1 MQTLVTVRLV
11 GGTAAYQN
19 LFVYDNIMAVKPLL
33 LFSLFRLVQGDAKIS
48 NHNTIITSEVDPAS
62 SVNTGRPNAD
72 LVPDLYR
79 EFEWFD
85 RENTFIQVSFPG
97 FFPDLTR
104 FQAETDQAKADRGQD
119 PWKRDAKITAQHL
132 AAKFFAWDANAP
144 ATLESGG
151 GAHDIQAVVSVKNTG
166 ASGGTIKVRLS
177 RLTGNANGGIWE
189 VTAVESKGIA
199 INSPESR
206 RLLSNPV
213 DVDVTVDSTLKGPK
227 NALIILD
234 HLFEVIGG
242 AYVSDL
248 FSASRPQI
256 HFFSS
261 LDGMGGSP
269 RYPYAEEG
277 VMMLLIGDANGK
289 IIAATMQK
297 ELLGS

>member
-1 MQTLVTVRLV
+1 MPV
-11 GGTAAYQN
+11 G
-19 LFVYDNIMAVKPLL
+19 
-33 LFSLFRLVQGDAKIS
+33 
-48 NHNTIITSEVDPAS
+48 
-62 SVNTGRPNAD
+62 
-72 LVPDLYR
+72 
-79 EFEWFD
+79 
-85 RENTFIQVSFPG
+85 
-97 FFPDLTR
+97 
-104 FQAETDQAKADRGQD
+104 
-119 PWKRDAKITAQHL
+119 
-132 AAKFFAWDANAP
+132 
-144 ATLESGG
+144 
-151 GAHDIQAVVSVKNTG
+151 
-166 ASGGTIKVRLS
+166 
-177 RLTGNANGGIWE
+177 
-189 VTAVESKGIA
+189 
-199 INSPESR
+199 INSPESL

>member
-79 EFEWFD
+79 EFEWF
-85 RENTFIQVSFPG
+85 
-97 FFPDLTR
+97 LTR

-189 VTAVESKGIA
+189 VTAVESNGIA
-199 INSPESR
+199 INSPESL